1 MRTKTPTVWRDG
13 LGGAASLAPLG
24 SEQRRVPLDSPAW
37 FAWLAAATTTSFAYP
52 VDNTADGYIEGFMTV
67 RKEHRDRGGRY
78 WVAYWRV
85 GGRLRKAYLGRSE
98 AVTAARLQAVAA
110 AWFAQTPSPATP

>member
-1 MRTKTPTVWRDG
+1 MRTKTPTVWRDWLDG
-13 LGGAASLAPLG
+13 TATLAPRDP
-24 SEQRRVPLDSPAW
+24 EQARVPLDSPAW

-52 VDNTADGYIEGFMTV
+52 VDNIAGGYIEGFMTV

-110 AWFAQTPSPATP
+110 AWFAQVPSPATQ